1 MHYQMYTTLLA
12 RRVQFV
18 LYRPGTDKPT
28 GIQTWVDSTLR
39 VASQHSNQ
47 FGQRVRPAGDKPAGR
62 LDCHSGNTH
71 FTSWVILQFTR
82 TYVNLFPTYDKHV
95 SVIVLP

>member
-1 MHYQMYTTLLA
+1 MHNQMYTTVLA

-28 GIQTWVDSTLR
+28 GIRTWVDSQR
-39 VASQHSNQ
+39 SNQ

-62 LDCHSGNTH
+62 LDFHSGNTH
-71 FTSWVILQFTR
+71 FTSWVILQVTR